1 MKIDSIVLVEPDE
14 KLREKYARSLEHAG
28 RSVSAFP
35 TPGTMLKG
43 ISNRHRFSLLVLNDP
58 PSEMSYTEILRA
70 YRKKVGL
77 PSDGAVSWIAIT
89 EDSERNSRE
98 FLNLTGASFLL
109 RRPVSM
115 KLLLDIINSLESTS
129 DRKTDLAT
137 ADSSTQDEPIAFDIS
152 TNAKSII
159 DSIGIGILSVL
170 ENGRVYFVNR
180 SAIISL
186 GLESTE
192 VQNTPLHKLFGKEAE
207 ELILNSPITSF
218 LLSRE
223 LHIETPRGPMVIECS
238 LTELR
243 NENGSV
249 CGRTIVFHDLTQ
261 LHRLEEAVHM
271 FSRSILDSLYS
282 GVITVDLNG
291 RLEFMNKAAREI
303 IGLNNDVVFG
313 STLGSLFGDNIAQE
327 IMQHASED
335 KPWQTYELSVDI
347 NYNRIQ
353 IGYSVTTRTNRL
365 GRKVGTVIHFR
376 DISLIKHMQEERIRL
391 EQLAS
396 MEILASA
403 LAHDI
408 RNPLAS
414 ISGMT
419 QLIELKLEKDHPAV
433 EMLHRTNSQVHRLNR
448 LFQSFFAAI
457 RVSREQPEL
466 ISVSGIHTQTFE
478 LMSSKIAAK
487 KISVKYVE
495 TAQDIK
501 VFVNPDQ
508 ILQTMLNLLVHAIDS
523 VDQGGEILIEAAPLE
538 GLALTEPEQVFT
550 LESIRQNYLG
560 GGTVIRFNDN
570 GPKSSPEILARLFDP
585 FFRAEA
591 GGTDIGLFAVQRL
604 IQKNGGVIVPYR
616 NEPWNRISFLLPSIP
631 INIEE

>member
-1 MKIDSIVLVEPDE
+1 VKIDSILLVEPDE
-14 KLREKYARSLEHAG
+14 RLRKSYTRAMEYAG
-28 RSVSAFP
+28 RNVFAFP
-35 TPGTMLKG
+35 TVSAMLDWV
-43 ISNRHRFSLLVLNDP
+43 SPQHRNSIFILNDP
-58 PSEMSYTEILRA
+58 PSELGYTEIVDEFR
-70 YRKKVGL
+70 RRTEL
-77 PSDGAVSWIAIT
+77 PNDMPVTWIAVT
-89 EDSERNSRE
+89 DDTERNSLE
-98 FLNLTGASFLL
+98 FLTLTGASFLL
-109 RRPVSM
+109 RRPLSVR
-115 KLLLDIINSLESTS
+115 LLLDVIDAIESSFVRNNENNGSS
-129 DRKTDLAT
+129 DAPIFGMP
-137 ADSSTQDEPIAFDIS
+137 TQ
-152 TNAKSII
+152 AKNII
-159 DSIGIGILSVL
+159 DSIGIGVISVL
-170 ENGRVYFVNR
+170 EDGRIIFANR

-186 GLESTE
+186 GLESSQIQD
-192 VQNTPLHKLFGKEAE
+192 VPLRDVFGAEAE
-207 ELILNSPITSF
+207 ELILNSPISSF
-218 LLSRE
+218 IVSRE
-223 LHIETPRGPMVIECS
+223 LHVETLRGPMIIESS

-243 NENGSV
+243 NESGDV

-282 GVITVDLNG
+282 GVITIDLNG

-303 IGLNNDVVFG
+303 MGMTNDIVFG
-313 STLGSLFGDNIAQE
+313 STLASIFGESIAME
-327 IMQHASED
+327 IMQHAGEE
-335 KPWQTYELSVDI
+335 KPWRTYELAFDM

-419 QLIELKLEKDHPAV
+419 QLIEMKLDKTHTAV
-433 EMLHRTNSQVHRLNR
+433 EMLHRITSQVQRLNR

-466 ISVSGIHTQTFE
+466 VKVAAIYEQAVE
-478 LMSSKIAAK
+478 LMSSRITVK
-487 KISVKYVE
+487 KLKVKFVE
-495 TAQDIK
+495 SANQVT

-508 ILQTMLNLLVHAIDS
+508 FLQILLNLLVHAIDS
-523 VDQGGEILIEAAPLE
+523 VDANGEIMIEASPLD
-538 GLALTEPEQVFT
+538 GLSLPEPEQVLM
-550 LESIRQNYLG
+550 LEALRQNYSG
-560 GGTVIRFNDN
+560 SGTVVRVNDN

-604 IQKNGGVIVPYR
+604 VQKNGGVITPYR
-616 NEPWNRISFLLPSIP
+616 FEEWNRISLLLPSIP
-631 INIEE
+631 INLEE